1 MLQAYNYY
9 DLYKGGII
17 LDLFVVYTGWYFFI
31 YAFLGWCAEVMF
43 HTVITGKWTNRG
55 FLNGPLCPIYGF
67 GMILILLV
75 LEPLKNN
82 LVLLFVGSV
91 LLTSV
96 LELLTGWVLKNLFHL
111 TWWDYSDRPFNF
123 GGYICLEFSLMWG
136 IGGVIMVEFIQP
148 VVQYFVESMPYVI
161 SIIFLTIFILALL
174 LDFIAT
180 LATLI
185 GFQKDVRELEKVG
198 HGIRSLSDSLSH
210 ELSDVAKI
218 TDSKVENARQE
229 IQVKLESLEKQ
240 SVSLKEH
247 LFEKRFLGSH
257 RIFNSLPKLYL
268 THHNELL
275 GQLKEKFNKIIHD
288 NDK

>member
-1 MLQAYNYY
+1 MN
-9 DLYKGGII
+9 
-17 LDLFVVYTGWYFFI
+17 LFIVHTGWYFFI

-43 HTVITGKWTNRG
+43 HTVITGKWNNRG

-111 TWWDYSDRPFNF
+111 TWWDYSNRPFNL

-161 SIIFLTIFILALL
+161 SIIFLTIFILILL
-174 LDFIAT
+174 LDFTAT
-180 LATLI
+180 VATLI
-185 GFQKDVRELEKVG
+185 GFQKDVRELERVG
-198 HGIRSLSDSLSH
+198 QGIRNLSDSLSH

-218 TDSKVENARQE
+218 TDSKVESARQE

-275 GQLKEKFNKIIHD
+275 GQLKEEFNKIIHD
-288 NDK
+288 SDK